1 VAQFD
6 PEGKLVRHVRLPVS
20 NPTMC
25 AFGGP
30 GLDILYVTSASR
42 FLSEV
47 ERRAQP
53 LAGHVFA
60 IEGLGARGRPEPR
73 FGI

>member
-1 VAQFD
+1 
-6 PEGKLVRHVRLPVS
+6 
-20 NPTMC
+20 MC

-42 FLSEV
+42 FLDEAQLR
-47 ERRAQP
+47 EQP

-60 IEGLGARGRPEPR
+60 IEGLGVRGLPEPR
-73 FGI
+73 FGERLGT